1 MSDTTGEVSPLEQ
14 CLLADKFRR
23 APCPENNKNQ
33 EKKLFAACSRL
44 DGVLFLLIRQIS
56 QAVGGRSSDC
66 QVPQW
71 G

>member
-1 MSDTTGEVSPLEQ
+1 MPAHRQVQARPLRWKTT
-14 CLLADKFRR
+14 KIKK
-23 APCPENNKNQ
+23 KN
-33 EKKLFAACSRL
+33 LFAACSRL

-66 QVPQW
+66 QATQW

>member
-14 CLLADKFRR
+14 CLLTDKFRR
-23 APCPENNKNQ
+23 APCAGKKIKKKN
-33 EKKLFAACSRL
+33 LFAACSRL

>member
-44 DGVLFLLIRQIS
+44 DGVLFLDLS

-66 QVPQW
+66 QATQW